1 MNITDIITSATPD
14 EAEREVVEKA
24 IVMWRELRTERLEAD
39 RQARVL
45 KNDEDKLKSF
55 LIEAF
60 KQQKLE
66 GMIIEGRSTGLA
78 TKTQPSVADKEAF
91 LAYIKETGQLDLLQF
106 RLATG
111 AVQERWNSE
120 VEVPGI
126 EEIELYDL
134 FDRKS

>member
-1 MNITDIITSATPD
+1 MYDFTPED
-14 EAEREVVEKA
+14 APREHIEELIKF
-24 IVMWRELRTERLEAD
+24 WRERRAERLEAD

-45 KNDEDKLKSF
+45 KNEEDAAKSF
-55 LIEAF
+55 LIECF

-66 GMIIEGRSTGLA
+66 GMIIDGRSTGLA

-111 AVQERWNSE
+111 AVQERWNNE
-120 VEVPGI
+120 VEVPGV

>member
-1 MNITDIITSATPD
+1 MNITEIITSATPD

-24 IVMWRELRTERLEAD
+24 IVMWRELRAERLEAD

-66 GMIIEGRSTGLA
+66 GMIIDGRSTGLS

-91 LAYIKETGQLDLLQF
+91 LAYVKETGQLDLLQF

-111 AVQERWNSE
+111 AVQERWNNDM
-120 VEVPGI
+120 EVPGV

>member
-24 IVMWRELRTERLEAD
+24 IVMWRELRTERLEAE

-66 GMIIEGRSTGLA
+66 GMIIEGRSTGLS

-111 AVQERWNSE
+111 AVQERWNNE
-120 VEVPGI
+120 VEVPGV

-134 FDRKS
+134 FDRKA

>member
-24 IVMWRELRTERLEAD
+24 IVMWRELRTERLEAE

-66 GMIIEGRSTGLA
+66 GMIIDGRSTGLS
-78 TKTQPSVADKEAF
+78 TKTQPSVADKEAL

-111 AVQERWNSE
+111 AVQERWNNE
-120 VEVPGI
+120 VEVPGV

-134 FDRKS
+134 FDRKA

>member
-24 IVMWRELRTERLEAD
+24 IVMWRELRTERLEAE

-66 GMIIEGRSTGLA
+66 GMIIDGRSTGLS

-111 AVQERWNSE
+111 AVQERWNNDM
-120 VEVPGI
+120 EVPGV

>member
-66 GMIIEGRSTGLA
+66 GMIIDGRSTGLS

>member
-1 MNITDIITSATPD
+1 MNITELITSATPD

-24 IVMWRELRTERLEAD
+24 IVMWRELRTARLEAD

-66 GMIIEGRSTGLA
+66 GMIIDGRSTGLS

-111 AVQERWNSE
+111 AVQERWNNE

>member
-1 MNITDIITSATPD
+1 MSTTAEFTP
-14 EAEREVVEKA
+14 EHAPREHVEELIKF
-24 IVMWRELRTERLEAD
+24 WRARRAERLEAE

-45 KNDEDKLKSF
+45 KNEEDAAKSF
-55 LIEAF
+55 LIECF

-66 GMIIEGRSTGLA
+66 GMIIDGRSTGLA

-111 AVQERWNSE
+111 AVQERWNNDM
-120 VEVPGI
+120 EVPGV

>member
-1 MNITDIITSATPD
+1 MNITEIITSATPD

-24 IVMWRELRTERLEAD
+24 IVMWRERRAERLEAD

-66 GMIIEGRSTGLA
+66 GMIIDGRSTGLS

-91 LAYIKETGQLDLLQF
+91 LAYVKETGQLDLLQF

-111 AVQERWNSE
+111 AVQERWNNDM
-120 VEVPGI
+120 EVPGV

>member
-1 MNITDIITSATPD
+1 MNIIEIITSATPE

-24 IVMWRELRTERLEAD
+24 IVMWRELRTERLEAE

-66 GMIIEGRSTGLA
+66 GMIIDGRSTGLS

-111 AVQERWNSE
+111 AVQERWNNE

>member
-45 KNDEDKLKSF
+45 KNEEDSAKSF
-55 LIEAF
+55 LIECF

-66 GMIIEGRSTGLA
+66 GMIIDGRSTGLS
-78 TKTQPSVADKEAF
+78 TKTQPSVADKEA
-91 LAYIKETGQLDLLQF
+91 LIAYIKETGELDLLQF

-111 AVQERWNSE
+111 AVQERWNND
-120 VEVPGI
+120 VEVPGV

>member
-1 MNITDIITSATPD
+1 MSILETITKLAPE
-14 EAEREVVEKA
+14 EAEREIVEKA

-66 GMIIEGRSTGLA
+66 GMIIEGRSTGLS
-78 TKTQPSVADKEAF
+78 TKKQPSVADKEAF
-91 LAYIKETGQLDLLQF
+91 LAYIKETGELDLLQF

>member
-1 MNITDIITSATPD
+1 MNITEIITSATPD

-24 IVMWRELRTERLEAD
+24 IIMWRELRTERLEAE

-66 GMIIEGRSTGLA
+66 GMIIDGRSTGLS
-78 TKTQPSVADKEAF
+78 TKTQPSVVDKEAF
-91 LAYIKETGQLDLLQF
+91 LTYIKETGQLDLLQF

-111 AVQERWNSE
+111 AVQERWNNE
-120 VEVPGI
+120 VEVPGV

>member
-1 MNITDIITSATPD
+1 MNITEIITSATPD

-66 GMIIEGRSTGLA
+66 GMIIDGRSTGLS

>member
-1 MNITDIITSATPD
+1 MNILETISKLAPE
-14 EAEREVVEKA
+14 EAERSVVEQA
-24 IVMWRELRTERLEAD
+24 IVMWRDRRAERLEAE

-66 GMIIEGRSTGLA
+66 GMIIAGRSTGLS

-91 LAYIKETGQLDLLQF
+91 LAHIKATGELDLLQF
-106 RLATG
+106 RLAAG
-111 AVQERWNSE
+111 AVQERWNNE

>member
-1 MNITDIITSATPD
+1 MNITEIITSATPD

-24 IVMWRELRTERLEAD
+24 IVMWRELRTERLEAE

-66 GMIIEGRSTGLA
+66 GMIIDGRSTGLS

-111 AVQERWNSE
+111 AVQERWNNE

>member
-24 IVMWRELRTERLEAD
+24 IVMWRELRTERLEAE

-66 GMIIEGRSTGLA
+66 GMIIDGRSTGLS

-91 LAYIKETGQLDLLQF
+91 LTYIRETGQLDLLQF

-111 AVQERWNSE
+111 AVQERWNNE
-120 VEVPGI
+120 VEVPGV

-134 FDRKS
+134 FDRKA

>member
-1 MNITDIITSATPD
+1 MNIIEIITSATPD

-24 IVMWRELRTERLEAD
+24 IVMWRERRAERLEAE

-66 GMIIEGRSTGLA
+66 GMIIDGRSTGLS

-111 AVQERWNSE
+111 AVQERWNNE
-120 VEVPGI
+120 VEVPGV

>member
-1 MNITDIITSATPD
+1 VSTTAEFTP
-14 EAEREVVEKA
+14 EHAPREHVEELIKF
-24 IVMWRELRTERLEAD
+24 WRARRAERLEAE

-45 KNDEDKLKSF
+45 KNEEDAAKSF
-55 LIEAF
+55 LIECF

-66 GMIIEGRSTGLA
+66 GMIIDGRSTGLA

-111 AVQERWNSE
+111 AVQERWNNDM
-120 VEVPGI
+120 EVPGV

>member
-1 MNITDIITSATPD
+1 MNITEIITSATPD

-24 IVMWRELRTERLEAD
+24 IVMWRELRTARLEAD

-66 GMIIEGRSTGLA
+66 GMIIDGRSTGLS

-106 RLATG
+106 RLAAG

>member
-1 MNITDIITSATPD
+1 MNIIEIITSATPD

-24 IVMWRELRTERLEAD
+24 IVMWRELRTERLEAE

-66 GMIIEGRSTGLA
+66 GMIIDGRSTGLS

-111 AVQERWNSE
+111 AVQERWNNDM
-120 VEVPGI
+120 EVPGV

>member
-14 EAEREVVEKA
+14 EAEREIVEKA
-24 IVMWRELRTERLEAD
+24 IVMWRELRTERLEAE

-45 KNDEDKLKSF
+45 KNDEDAAKSF
-55 LIEAF
+55 LIECF

-66 GMIIEGRSTGLA
+66 GMIIDGRSTGLS

-111 AVQERWNSE
+111 AVQERWNNE
-120 VEVPGI
+120 VEVPGV

-134 FDRKS
+134 FDRKA

>member
-66 GMIIEGRSTGLA
+66 GMIIEGRSTGLS

-111 AVQERWNSE
+111 AVQERWNE
-120 VEVPGI
+120 DVEVPGI

>member
-24 IVMWRELRTERLEAD
+24 IVMWRERRAERLEAE

-66 GMIIEGRSTGLA
+66 GMIIDGRSTGLS
-78 TKTQPSVADKEAF
+78 TKTQPSVADKEAL

-111 AVQERWNSE
+111 AVQERWNNE
-120 VEVPGI
+120 VEVPGV

-134 FDRKS
+134 FDRKA

>member
-24 IVMWRELRTERLEAD
+24 IVMWRERRAERLEAE

-66 GMIIEGRSTGLA
+66 GMIIDGRSTGLS

-111 AVQERWNSE
+111 AVQERWNNE
-120 VEVPGI
+120 VEVPGV

-134 FDRKS
+134 FDRKA

>member
-24 IVMWRELRTERLEAD
+24 IVMWRELRTDRLEAE

-66 GMIIEGRSTGLA
+66 GMIIDGRSTGLS

>member
-24 IVMWRELRTERLEAD
+24 IVMWRELRTERLETEH
-39 RQARVL
+39 QARVL

-66 GMIIEGRSTGLA
+66 GMIIEGRSTGLS

-91 LAYIKETGQLDLLQF
+91 IAYIKETGQLDLLQF

-111 AVQERWNSE
+111 AVQERWNE
-120 VEVPGI
+120 DVEVPGV

>member
-24 IVMWRELRTERLEAD
+24 IVMWRELRTERLEAE

-55 LIEAF
+55 LIECF

-66 GMIIEGRSTGLA
+66 GMLIDGRSTGLS

-111 AVQERWNSE
+111 AVQERWNNE
-120 VEVPGI
+120 VEVPGV

>member
-1 MNITDIITSATPD
+1 MSTTAEFTP
-14 EAEREVVEKA
+14 EHAPREHVEELIKF
-24 IVMWRELRTERLEAD
+24 WRTRRAERLEAE

-45 KNDEDKLKSF
+45 KNEEDAAKSF
-55 LIEAF
+55 LIECF

-66 GMIIEGRSTGLA
+66 GMIIDGRSTGLA

-111 AVQERWNSE
+111 AVQERWNNDM
-120 VEVPGI
+120 EVPGV